1 MTALDRNYVLAP
13 FHNLISNC
21 QNNVLMGLRIIEK
34 VDTFPGPT
42 PEELQFFQLSFGG
55 PVTDLEQSKV
65 LFKKWIIV
73 NGFEDVYKSIR
84 ATLERL
90 LIFRTIESTIKENKK
105 FNIEESERELR
116 LKVTRLDFP
125 ELIARVNSLFDEKL
139 QYQKEVESFRKARNC
154 LEHAHGTV
162 ARRDCNNP
170 EKDKLIIHGN
180 RFRLFFKKGEEEVLA
195 EIGKAGPENAAL
207 MLGGEEF
214 QIEFPLGQSIEL
226 SLKQFIDILN
236 TCVFIR
242 ADIDLKLKK
251 SSA

>member
-1 MTALDRNYVLAP
+1 MTTLNRNYVLAP

-55 PVTDLEQSKV
+55 PVTGLEQSKV
-65 LFKKWIIV
+65 PFKKWILV
-73 NGFEDVYKSIR
+73 NGFEDVCKSIT

-90 LIFRTIESTIKENKK
+90 LIFRTIESTIKKNKK

-125 ELIARVNSLFDEKL
+125 ELIARVNSLFEEKL

-162 ARRDCNNP
+162 AKRDCNNP

-180 RFRLFFKKGEEEVLA
+180 RFRLFFKKDEAEVLA
-195 EIGKAGPENAAL
+195 EFGKAGPENAAL
-207 MLGGEEF
+207 MLGAEEF

-242 ADIDLKLKK
+242 VDIELKLKE
-251 SSA
+251 SSG

>member
-1 MTALDRNYVLAP
+1 
-13 FHNLISNC
+13 
-21 QNNVLMGLRIIEK
+21 MGLRIIEK

-65 LFKKWIIV
+65 LFKKWILV
-73 NGFEDVYKSIR
+73 NGFEDVCKSIR

-105 FNIEESERELR
+105 LNIEESERELR
-116 LKVTRLDFP
+116 LEVTRLGFP
-125 ELIARVNSLFDEKL
+125 ALIARVNSLFEEKL

-162 ARRDCNNP
+162 AKRDCNNP

-180 RFRLFFKKGEEEVLA
+180 RFRLFFKKKDEAEVLA
-195 EIGKAGPENAAL
+195 EFGKAGPENAAL
-207 MLGGEEF
+207 MLGAEEF
-214 QIEFPLGQSIEL
+214 QIEFRLGQSIEL

-236 TCVFIR
+236 TCVLIR
-242 ADIDLKLKK
+242 ADIELKLKK
-251 SSA
+251 RSG